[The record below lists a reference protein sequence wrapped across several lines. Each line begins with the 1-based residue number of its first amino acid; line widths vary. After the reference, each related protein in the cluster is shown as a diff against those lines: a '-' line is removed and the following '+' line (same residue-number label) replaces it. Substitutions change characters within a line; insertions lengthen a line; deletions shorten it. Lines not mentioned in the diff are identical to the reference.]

1 VEDQKDPLSQFGLD
15 AIDILALAAIGPQLR
30 GVARAATLKPF
41 GCHTPM
47 TKAGPVGLSTA
58 ASLHAML
65 SLKGWP
71 HDEY

>member
-1 VEDQKDPLSQFGLD
+1 
-15 AIDILALAAIGPQLR
+15 
-30 GVARAATLKPF
+30 LKPF

-47 TKAGPVGLSTA
+47 TKAKSVGLSTA

-71 HDEY
+71 HDEC